1 MMRSLKLVLTLMVA
15 GLAGACSEESSG
27 GPLGLPADQ
36 TLRVGIAG
44 PLVIRES
51 GNYQWHAL
59 LFGQAAGA
67 QFTWEILREDAPD
80 DLRRRVV
87 AAPVLETYVDLNEWG
102 TFELVLTARS
112 GDQVATNRAVVTIC
126 PDAEEPVDECTSRLM
141 FIQ

>member
-1 MMRSLKLVLTLMVA
+1 MMRSIKLVLTVMVA

-27 GPLGLPADQ
+27 GPLGVTADQ

-51 GNYQWHAL
+51 GSYQWHARL
-59 LFGQAAGA
+59 YGEAAGA
-67 QFTWEILREDAPD
+67 QFTWEVLREDAPD
-80 DLRRRVV
+80 DLRRRVI

-112 GDQVATNRAVVTIC
+112 GDQVAMNRAIVIIC
-126 PDAEEPVDECTSRLM
+126 PYAEEPVDECTSRLM
-141 FIQ
+141 FVE